1 MNSLT
6 YRDQIRQAKG
16 LLELKLES
24 GVKGNKRDFY
34 KCKRKT
40 RETVGPT
47 AQGARDL
54 VTKDMEKASMPSSRW
69 LFFSSAP
76 RPSRS
81 LRLIAWCEE
90 MKHYLQ

>member
-47 AQGARDL
+47 AQGS
-54 VTKDMEKASMPSSRW
+54 KGPSDKGHGKG
-69 LFFSSAP
+69 LNAFFSLAFFFICSQAF
-76 RPSRS
+76 
-81 LRLIAWCEE
+81 
-90 MKHYLQ
+90 